1 MTSPRDPSPS
11 TTVDGLTLRPLRA
24 EDEAQV
30 RAMQRE
36 LAADGFDVLMGR
48 ADDRWEQVRADFARE
63 AAGDVDPG
71 WVPASFLVAEDED
84 GNLVG
89 RVSIRWELND
99 ALRHVNGHTG
109 YCVRPGFR
117 RRGHASR
124 MLLGALRLLGERGV
138 ASALVTCGVDNS
150 GSAAVIRACGGVERD
165 VVLTRADGNPHGP
178 RTRRFDVPTTARAS
192 A

>member
-1 MTSPRDPSPS
+1 MSTPHDPSPS

-24 EDEAQV
+24 EDEAPV
-30 RAMQRE
+30 RAMQEE
-36 LAADGFDVLMGR
+36 LSADGFDVLMGR
-48 ADDRWEQVRADFARE
+48 TEDGWDQIRSAFARE
-63 AAGDVDPG
+63 AAGEVLQG
-71 WVPASFLVAEDED
+71 WVPASFLVAEDAG
-84 GNLVG
+84 GNIIG

-124 MLLGALRLLGERGV
+124 MLRGALRLLGERGV
-138 ASALVTCGVDNS
+138 GSALVTCGADNDA
-150 GSAAVIRACGGVERD
+150 SAGVIRACGGIERD

-178 RTRRFDVPTTARAS
+178 RTRRFDVPTTA
-192 A
+192 

>member
-1 MTSPRDPSPS
+1 MATKRDPSPS
-11 TTVDGLTLRPLRA
+11 ITVDGLTLRPLRT

-30 RAMQRE
+30 RAMQDE

-48 ADDRWEQVRADFARE
+48 ADDPWEQVRADFADE
-63 AAGDVDPG
+63 AAGIVDPG

-84 GNLVG
+84 GNIVG

-124 MLLGALRLLGERGV
+124 MLRGALQLLAAHGV
-138 ASALVTCGVDNS
+138 EDALVTCGADNS
-150 GSAAVIRACGGVERD
+150 ASAGVIRACGGVERD

-178 RTRRFDVPTTARAS
+178 RTRRFDVPTTARA
-192 A
+192 